1 MNNNNSLIL
10 EYHLYDTIQLLKNNK
25 YKKFINLSRKLVCHP
40 YLINDTFYIQLNIQ
54 LIRRLLYC
62 QLKVI
67 KKYFFHFSQKQQ
79 TILEVLITCMNLCQN
94 YQILLNKY
102 QNSLN
107 EKQKN
112 EKQISRKQKF
122 LNEPNKLTIKQFA
135 NIFDKLEPDS
145 KSKIWIQYQ
154 WQQLFC
160 NLQKTLLFNYLYC
173 KISLLKE
180 APLFLFKLQMLKPIS
195 TFQSQFI
202 YFQTLTL
209 KNAAQFELSNLTNND
224 TIEFGFQMLLN
235 SVREYHKPQSNLINL
250 QKQLIKITATL
261 IINLDIQSKS
271 LEINDNHL
279 ECIQSLNLAH
289 FLASQILKPLKA
301 KLEFIDYINSEF
313 EFVNEKFEQILL
325 EDQDLTKFTQ
335 FLYGYQINQ
344 KQNQKIIGNS
354 KLQDLIKAKLQENK
368 SAQFQKGFKT
378 VQSNQCI
385 YVSNSQDKLT
395 MQDYLPIKIKSYHH
409 KDSTIFS
416 NPYSQTSIN
425 HTIYVNT
432 LMKESQSQSQS
443 TKREKVIQNAH
454 PSSFLSL
461 NSVSVVKQNQEKPK
475 KRQISVKCK
484 RLNTNSDHKNSYLSQ
499 LINLRQKSCLTIRD
513 EISELEK
520 NHQQLV
526 NQLNN
531 QQKSSKVS
539 TIDEFFNKKIEAI
552 AFEECLTLDQIK
564 DTAKKIIQTEWE
576 IHKEMPVT
584 KSLMKSIS
592 VSDIQFEQK
601 QATYNKLQEY
611 REIQNV
617 DYYNTEKDRAQDQM
631 EQTKEVKKLK
641 INQQRF
647 SMRHRNSQQSLLNSQ
662 QIKSLVINDT
672 KIKEQFTQQILQQQ
686 NSAEQKIEIKVS
698 PRLTRKNNSML
709 YNSNQE
715 QENQKNGYSLVK
727 GQLIDLMIKN
737 LEYRDELNMQEKEL
751 KQFVLPR
758 QFRTKAISPQG
769 GEFSLKSQN
778 MSDFKS
784 FAYSTNST
792 QITSQNMENKLHK
805 TITNQKQ

>member
-10 EYHLYDTIQLLKNNK
+10 EYHLYDTIQLIKNNK
-25 YKKFINLSRKLVCHP
+25 YKKFINLSRKLLCHP

-67 KKYFFHFSQKQQ
+67 KKYIFNFSQKQQ

-102 QNSLN
+102 QISLD
-107 EKQKN
+107 EKQIN

-154 WQQLFC
+154 QQQLFC
-160 NLQKTLLFNYLYC
+160 YFQKTLLFNYLYC

-180 APLFLFKLQMLKPIS
+180 APLFLFKLQMLKPIF
-195 TFQSQFI
+195 TFQSQLL

-209 KNAAQFELSNLTNND
+209 KNAAQFELSNTTNND
-224 TIEFGFQMLLN
+224 ALEYGFQMLLN
-235 SVREYHKPQSNLINL
+235 SLREYHKSQTNLINL
-250 QKQLIKITATL
+250 QKQLIKITTTL

-271 LEINDNHL
+271 YEINDNHL

-289 FLASQILKPLKA
+289 FLAYQILKPLKA
-301 KLEFIDYINSEF
+301 KSEFIEYITQEF
-313 EFVNEKFEQILL
+313 DFVNEKFEQILL

-335 FLYGYQINQ
+335 FLYGYHLNQ
-344 KQNQKIIGNS
+344 KQNIKIIANS
-354 KLQDLIKAKLQENK
+354 KLQEMIKAKLSEKK
-368 SAQFQKGFKT
+368 STQFQKGFKT
-378 VQSNQCI
+378 VDSNQCI
-385 YVSNSQDKLT
+385 FASHSQDKLT

-409 KDSTIFS
+409 NNSTALS
-416 NPYSQTSIN
+416 NPYSSTSIN
-425 HTIYVNT
+425 NTVNFNTII
-432 LMKESQSQSQS
+432 KESPS
-443 TKREKVIQNAH
+443 TKKERINQNAC
-454 PSSFLSL
+454 PSSFLSQ
-461 NSVSVVKQNQEKPK
+461 NSVQIIKQKNQEIPK
-475 KRQISVKCK
+475 KRQISVKHK
-484 RLNTNSDHKNSYLSQ
+484 RSITNSEHKSSYLSQ
-499 LINLRQKSCLTIRD
+499 LINLRQKSNLRIRD
-513 EISELEK
+513 EMSELEK
-520 NHQQLV
+520 NHHKLI
-526 NQLNN
+526 NKLNN
-531 QQKSSKVS
+531 QQKSTKVS

-592 VSDIQFEQK
+592 VFDIQVEQK
-601 QATYNKLQEY
+601 QAIYNKLQEY

-647 SMRHRNSQQSLLNSQ
+647 SMRNRSSQQSLLNSH
-662 QIKSLVINDT
+662 QIQSLVINDT
-672 KIKEQFTQQILQQQ
+672 KIQEQLTQSILEQQ
-686 NSAEQKIEIKVS
+686 NSGEQNIEMKVS
-698 PRLTRKNNSML
+698 PRLSRKNNSMF
-709 YNSNQE
+709 YNQNQE
-715 QENQKNGYSLVK
+715 QNNQKKGYSLVK

-758 QFRTKAISPQG
+758 QFRTKTISPQG
-769 GEFSLKSQN
+769 GEFSQKSQN

-792 QITSQNMENKLHK
+792 QITSQQMENKLHK
-805 TITNQKQ
+805 TFIHQKQ

>member
-1 MNNNNSLIL
+1 MINNNSLIL

-25 YKKFINLSRKLVCHP
+25 YKKFINLSRKLVCNP
-40 YLINDTFYIQLNIQ
+40 YLANDTFYIQLNIQ
-54 LIRRLLYC
+54 LIRRLMYC

-67 KKYFFHFSQKQQ
+67 KKYFLNFSSKQQ
-79 TILEVLITCMNLCQN
+79 TILEVLITCMSLCQN

-102 QNSLN
+102 ETSFDD
-107 EKQKN
+107 KQIK
-112 EKQISRKQKF
+112 EKQISRKVKF

-135 NIFDKLEPDS
+135 NQFDKLEPDN
-145 KSKIWIQYQ
+145 KSTIWIKYQ

-160 NLQKTLLFNYLYC
+160 YFQKTLLFVYLYF
-173 KISLLKE
+173 KMSLLKE
-180 APLFLFKLQMLKPIS
+180 ASLFLFKLQKLTPIS
-195 TFQSQFI
+195 TFQSQFL

-209 KNAAQFELSNLTNND
+209 KNAAQFELCNTSNND
-224 TIEFGFQMLLN
+224 VLEYGFQMLLN
-235 SVREYHKPQSNLINL
+235 SLREYHKPKSDLINI
-250 QKQLIKITATL
+250 QKQLIKITTTL
-261 IINLDIQSKS
+261 LINLDIQSKS
-271 LEINDNHL
+271 QEINDNHL
-279 ECIQSLNLAH
+279 DCIQSLNLAH
-289 FLASQILKPLKA
+289 FLASQILKPLKVKA
-301 KLEFIDYINSEF
+301 EFIEYIASEF
-313 EFVNEKFEQILL
+313 EFTNEKFEQILL

-335 FLYGYQINQ
+335 FLYGNHVNL
-344 KQNQKIIGNS
+344 KQNTKIIGNS
-354 KLQDLIKAKLQENK
+354 KLQEMIKTKLQQNK
-368 SAQFQKGFKT
+368 NSQFQKGFKT
-378 VQSNQCI
+378 VNSNQYI

-409 KDSTIFS
+409 KDSTAFS

-425 HTIYVNT
+425 HTIYINT
-432 LMKESQSQSQS
+432 LIKESPS
-443 TKREKVIQNAH
+443 TKRERINQNVN
-454 PSSFLSL
+454 PGSFLSL
-461 NSVSVVKQNQEKPK
+461 NNVSVVKQNQDKPK
-475 KRQISVKCK
+475 KRQVSVKCK
-484 RLNTNSDHKNSYLSQ
+484 RVNTNSDHKNSYLSQ
-499 LINLRQKSCLTIRD
+499 LINLRQKSSLTIRD
-513 EISELEK
+513 EMSELEK
-520 NHQQLV
+520 NHQKLL

-531 QQKSSKVS
+531 QQKSTKIS

-592 VSDIQFEQK
+592 VSDIQVEQK
-601 QATYNKLQEY
+601 QAAYNKLQEY

-647 SMRHRNSQQSLLNSQ
+647 SMKHRNSQQNLLNSQ

-672 KIKEQFTQQILQQQ
+672 KIQEQFSQQILQQQ
-686 NSAEQKIEIKVS
+686 NSTEQRIEMKVS
-698 PRLTRKNNSML
+698 PRLSRKNNSML
-709 YNSNQE
+709 YNSNLE
-715 QENQKNGYSLVK
+715 QDNRQKGFSLVK

-737 LEYRDELNMQEKEL
+737 LEYRDDLNMQEKEL

-792 QITSQNMENKLHK
+792 QITSQNMENKIHK
-805 TITNQKQ
+805 TFTHQKQ